1 MSNETATP
9 PKSAGK
15 GWIVWVLLAILA
27 AGAGASLPWTLPR
40 RTGETNAAKKAEP
53 PPRSKQEAIP
63 FGDIVVNLGEDRLNR
78 FLRAK
83 IMVAVEEHDAKE
95 VTELLTKQKAF
106 MKSWLIGYLSDQS
119 IADVTRKAGVNRL
132 RREIREQFNAML
144 FPNGEELIMD
154 VLFDEFVVQ

>member
-1 MSNETATP
+1 MANETATP

-15 GWIVWVLLAILA
+15 GWIVWLLLAVVA
-27 AGAGASLPWTLPR
+27 AGAGASLPWTLAR
-40 RTGETNAAKKAEP
+40 RTGDANAPKKSDSP
-53 PPRSKQEAIP
+53 KKQEAIP

-83 IMVAVEEHDAKE
+83 IMVAVEENDVKD
-95 VTELLTKQKAF
+95 VTELLAKQKAF
-106 MKSWLIGYLSDQS
+106 MKNWLIVYLSDQS

-144 FPNGEELIMD
+144 FPNGEELIVD

>member
-15 GWIVWVLLAILA
+15 GWIVWVLLAVFA

-40 RTGETNAAKKAEP
+40 RSADTSAAKKVE

-83 IMVAVEEHDAKE
+83 IMVAVEENDVKD

-106 MKSWLIGYLSDQS
+106 LKSWLIGYLSDQS

-144 FPNGEELIMD
+144 FPNGEELIVD

>member
-1 MSNETATP
+1 MANETATP

-15 GWIVWVLLAILA
+15 GWIVWVILAIIA

-40 RTGETNAAKKAEP
+40 RSGDPGAAKKSETPKA
-53 PPRSKQEAIP
+53 KQEAIP

-95 VTELLTKQKAF
+95 VTEMLTQQKAF
-106 MKSWLIGYLSDQS
+106 LKSWLIGYLSDQS

-132 RREIREQFNAML
+132 RREIREEFNARL
-144 FPNGEELIMD
+144 FPNGEELIVD

>member
-1 MSNETATP
+1 MANETATP
-9 PKSAGK
+9 PKSASK
-15 GWIVWVLLAILA
+15 SWIVWVLLAIVA
-27 AGAGASLPWTLPR
+27 AGAGASLPWTIGR
-40 RTGETNAAKKAEP
+40 RSGDASTAKKPDAP
-53 PPRSKQEAIP
+53 KSKQEAIP
-63 FGDIVVNLGEDRLNR
+63 FGDIVVNLGEDRFNR

-83 IMVAVEEHDAKE
+83 IMVAVEENDVKD

-119 IADVTRKAGVNRL
+119 IAEVTRKAGVNRL

-144 FPNGEELIMD
+144 FPNGEELIVD